1 MVAAVCSILAA
12 GVFADDLASR
22 FAAPPESCRL
32 QTWFH
37 WNADCVTKEGIVAD
51 LKSMKEMDIGVAH
64 VFVPQMA
71 NLPRTARKITL
82 NPAVGS

>member
-1 MVAAVCSILAA
+1 M
-12 GVFADDLASR
+12 
-22 FAAPPESCRL
+22 
-32 QTWFH
+32 
-37 WNADCVTKEGIVAD
+37 TKEGIVAD